1 MDKERAKK
9 IEHLMIQLREC
20 NDLLELIEGKIE
32 EKKFHGFAVEY
43 YISGFPTFRTP
54 IPQELNQDIKEL
66 IKERKEEIEQEI
78 EKI

>member
-20 NDLLELIEGKIE
+20 NDLLELIEGKIK

-43 YISGFPTFRTP
+43 YISGVLTFRTP
-54 IPQELNQDIKEL
+54 IPQELNQDIKKL